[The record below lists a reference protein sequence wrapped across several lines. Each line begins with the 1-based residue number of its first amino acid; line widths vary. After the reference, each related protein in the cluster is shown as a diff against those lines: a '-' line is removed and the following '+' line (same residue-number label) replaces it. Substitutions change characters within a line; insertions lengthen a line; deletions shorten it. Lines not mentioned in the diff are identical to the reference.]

1 VDLTVVCDEVIAM
14 TRPLWA
20 ERAGG
25 GTIHLEREVGQGA
38 EIIGIPGELREA
50 LLNLVY
56 NALDAMVGGG
66 TLGLRTLVTD
76 DEIRLEVRDTG
87 TGMSAEVRERAFEP
101 FFTTKGRLGTGLGLA
116 EVYGIVKRH
125 RGLAQIESMP
135 GVGTTIRLVFPKAAR
150 PGDTSAQAVPA
161 RRTPKRVLLVEDH
174 PDSREFMK
182 ALLESDG
189 HQVEVSEGFVRAS
202 ELLDATIQPFDVLVS
217 DIGLGDGSGWD
228 LIAMA
233 RQRWPELRIGVVTGW
248 EPRSGPSDA
257 DFTLRKPVR
266 TTELL
271 SNVAGEP

>member
-1 VDLTVVCDEVIAM
+1 V
-14 TRPLWA
+14 
-20 ERAGG
+20 
-25 GTIHLEREVGQGA
+25 Q
-38 EIIGIPGELREA
+38 
-50 LLNLVY
+50 
-56 NALDAMVGGG
+56 NALDAMAGGG
-66 TLGLRTLVTD
+66 TLGMRTRLDGDQVLL
-76 DEIRLEVRDTG
+76 EIKDSG
-87 TGMSAEVRERAFEP
+87 IGMSAEVRERAFEP
-101 FFTTKGRLGTGLGLA
+101 FFTTKGKMGTGLGLA

-125 RGLAQIESMP
+125 RGQAQIESMP
-135 GVGTTIRLVFPKAAR
+135 GIGTTIRLIFPKAAR
-150 PGDTSAQAVPA
+150 PGDALAQAMPA

-202 ELLDATIQPFDVLVS
+202 ELLDSPSQPFDVLVS

-271 SNVAGEP
+271 ANVAGEP